1 MSQDGEQNRRLD
13 RIEGDVAELKAEVGT
28 LGTNQA
34 LVTQSIGNLEKQFGT
49 GMSDLKDELQ
59 AARKSEAVERAA
71 TREAEREDA
80 DRQLKIGKQNAD
92 RRERLLMKVF
102 GLIGAVIAVAGA
114 AVTGGA
120 YFGMQVEPPPAPVEV
135 AAPVTAPH

>member
-13 RIEGDVAELKAEVGT
+13 RIEGDVAELKTEVGT
-28 LGTNQA
+28 VRTNQA

-59 AARKSEAVERAA
+59 AARKSD
-71 TREAEREDA
+71 TAERGAIRKAE
-80 DRQLKIGKQNAD
+80 KEEND

-102 GLIGAVIAVAGA
+102 GLIASVIAVAGA

-120 YFGMQVEPPPAPVEV
+120 YYGMQAEPV
-135 AAPVTAPH
+135 AIEAHP